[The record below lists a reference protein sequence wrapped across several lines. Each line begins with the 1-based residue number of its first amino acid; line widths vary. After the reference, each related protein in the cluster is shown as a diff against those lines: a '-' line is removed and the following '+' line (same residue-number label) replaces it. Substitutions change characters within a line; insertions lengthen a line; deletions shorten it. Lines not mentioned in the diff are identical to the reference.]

1 MGWPGPAA
9 WPLIGRQL
17 AYTTH
22 QPMRGR
28 NDITAA
34 RPVTD
39 LQSHN
44 THYFHMN
51 NIDLFAFY
59 ETNNPS
65 WQDIMIKYESLDHL
79 PLIDV
84 SHKGKQ

>member
-1 MGWPGPAA
+1 MTSDDVTAA
-9 WPLIGRQL
+9 WP
-17 AYTTH
+17 A
-22 QPMRGR
+22 
-28 NDITAA
+28 TA
-34 RPVTD
+34 

-65 WQDIMIKYESLDHL
+65 WQDIMIKYESKDHL
-79 PLIDV
+79 NSIDV
-84 SHKGKQ
+84 GYKGQHKIYNEY